1 MSKKRFKV
9 PKPSQSFKSKQPE
22 SSEVKRVIWIGR
34 GCLFGAAG
42 VVSYLLWY
50 SITKQPMAG
59 CGPGSACDKVMGSQW
74 AYWLGIPVSAPALL
88 AYSILLISSFLTTSA
103 RRSATVGKAWQILT
117 VAGVVIIASAIWFT
131 FLQVVI
137 LKSICKFCTSAHVL
151 GFAGVLCLLSQAPY
165 FSTERRKSAGNHG
178 FTGRMAIIPVL
189 VGLLA
194 FAVLPIAQDLKPG
207 KIKIVRIHQG
217 AFDFDLRE
225 VPLIGSPDDAQF
237 IVTLFDYTCPTCQEM
252 HRELVA
258 ARAKM
263 NNTFSVVALPLPL
276 DPRCNSMLTRTKPI
290 HMQACD
296 YARLG
301 LAIRRVGLEKYEQYD
316 QWFFNLSKTPSL
328 DEARQHAIELIGKAA
343 LDKNSTDPWIEK
355 MIQTSVAI
363 YARNDKEIHSL
374 QLPQLIIGDAVI
386 AGPIHGVD
394 QLVNVLT
401 TNLAKISYKR

>member
-9 PKPSQSFKSKQPE
+9 PKPPQSTQSNLPARSKA
-22 SSEVKRVIWIGR
+22 SRAIWIGR

-59 CGPGSACDKVMGSQW
+59 CGPGSSCDKVMGSQW
-74 AYWLGIPVSAPALL
+74 AYWLGIPVSAPALA
-88 AYSILLISSFLTTSA
+88 AYSILLISSFLTTGA
-103 RRSATVGKAWQILT
+103 RRPSTVVRAWQILT
-117 VAGVVIIASAIWFT
+117 VAGIATIASAIWFT
-131 FLQVVI
+131 FLQAVV

-165 FSTERRKSAGNHG
+165 FSAERRKSSSNPG
-178 FTGRMAIIPVL
+178 FSGKSAVL
-189 VGLLA
+189 AVLIGLLA
-194 FAVLPIAQDLKPG
+194 FAALPIAQELKPE
-207 KIKIVRIHQG
+207 KINIVRIHRG

-225 VPLIGSPDDAQF
+225 VPLIGSPDAAQF
-237 IVTLFDYTCPTCQEM
+237 IVTLFDYTCPSCQEM

-263 NNTFSVVALPLPL
+263 SNVFSVVALPLPL

-301 LAIRRVGLEKYEQYD
+301 LAIRRAGLEPYEQYD

-328 DEARQHAIELIGKAA
+328 EEARQHAIQLIGKAA
-343 LDKNSTDPWIEK
+343 LDKNITDPWIDK
-355 MIQTSVAI
+355 TIQTSVAI
-363 YARNDKEIHSL
+363 YAKNDKEIHSL
-374 QLPQLIIGDAVI
+374 QLPQLIIGNAVI

-401 TNLAKISYKR
+401 TNLAKISL